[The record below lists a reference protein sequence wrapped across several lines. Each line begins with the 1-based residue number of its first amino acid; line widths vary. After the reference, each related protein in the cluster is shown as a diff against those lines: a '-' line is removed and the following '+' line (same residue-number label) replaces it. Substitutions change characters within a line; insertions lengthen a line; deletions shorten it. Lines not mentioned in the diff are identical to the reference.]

1 MKKLVLTILL
11 IGSFSISNAQFLN
24 FGIKGGINGNENGK
38 MRIDFEEFEEKLKSH
53 QEPGYHFGVFSEIKI
68 PIFYI
73 RPELVYTHTESS
85 YKLKGDSPDISN
97 SEADLSI
104 NKIDIPILVGIK
116 ILGLGRIFAGP
127 SFQYII
133 SSDLD
138 VDDLKEI
145 NSDDFGTNVQIGVG
159 LELGRIGADIRWEQ
173 GLSDL
178 EAEYK
183 SKIDSSNK
191 VRVDTSPQQVI
202 FSVYYKFK

>member
-73 RPELVYTHTESS
+73 RPELIYTHTESS
-85 YKLKGDSPDISN
+85 YKLDGDS
-97 SEADLSI
+97 ADLSI
-104 NKIDIPILVGIK
+104 NKIDVPILVGIK
-116 ILGLGRIFAGP
+116 ILGFGRIFAGP

-133 SSDLD
+133 DSDLD

-183 SKIDSSNK
+183 SKFDSNYNDK